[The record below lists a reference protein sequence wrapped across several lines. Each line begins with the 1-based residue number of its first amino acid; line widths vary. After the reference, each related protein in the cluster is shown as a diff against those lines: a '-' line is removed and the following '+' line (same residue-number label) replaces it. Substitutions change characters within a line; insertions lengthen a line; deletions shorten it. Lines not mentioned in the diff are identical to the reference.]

1 MSPAILIVL
10 LATAFIALLINF
22 PVYIEFCFGIDND
35 LKTTSK
41 LNLSI
46 LRGKIKFKIPDFKKS
61 FSKTKKEDKPQDNQ
75 NPQQSFLKKAGELK
89 TISDRLLNVYNN
101 SKKHIRKKLVVSNL
115 DVYIKFGLFDACQ
128 TGIATGYIWA
138 ALYSV
143 FAFVCENAL
152 VKNHNFNVEP
162 YFQNSYLE
170 AKANGIIKLTLVN
183 IISVLLRIYFNYK
196 KINKNRE
203 A

>member
-1 MSPAILIVL
+1 MSPVIIIILSVI
-10 LATAFIALLINF
+10 AFIALLINF

-35 LKTTSK
+35 MKVLSK

-46 LRGKIKFKIPDFKKS
+46 FKGKLKFKIPDFKKN
-61 FSKTKKEDKPQDNQ
+61 FTKTKKENEKQGDT
-75 NPQQSFLKKAGELK
+75 NPEQSFLKKAGELK
-89 TISDRLLNVYNN
+89 TISDRLLNVYN
-101 SKKHIRKKLVVSNL
+101 SSRTHIRKKLIISKL
-115 DVYIKFGLFDACQ
+115 DVFIKFGLFDACQ
-128 TGIATGYIWA
+128 TGIAVGYIWG

-143 FAFVCENAL
+143 FAFVCENAC

-162 YFQNSYLE
+162 YYENSYIE
-170 AKANGIIKLTLVN
+170 ARCNGIIRLTLVN

>member
-1 MSPAILIVL
+1 MSPVILTVL
-10 LATAFIALLINF
+10 LVIAFIALLINI

-35 LKTTSK
+35 LKTSSK

-46 LRGKIKFKIPDFKKS
+46 FRGRIKFKIPDFKKS
-61 FSKTKKEDKPQDNQ
+61 FSRTKKEGEGQGDT

-101 SKKHIRKKLVVSNL
+101 SKTHIRKKLVLSNL
-115 DVYIKFGLFDACQ
+115 DVYVKFGLFDACQ
-128 TGIATGYIWA
+128 TGIATGYIWS

-143 FAFVCENAL
+143 FAFVCENAR

-162 YFQNSYLE
+162 YFENSYLE
-170 AKANGIIKLTLVN
+170 AKCNGIIRLTLVN